1 MVLPPPARLPA
12 AHAPPPNSSCFKY
25 IIHIGY
31 RWRLPVAAM
40 EMIAHRGGVVDE
52 RHAENS
58 LSGLREAHHRGYC
71 GVELDVRLTADGALL
86 VHHDPHFGKIFGQP
100 ERLVGET
107 TAAEAAAL
115 RGDPGGEAPRLWAA
129 ACAAVADV
137 GLAVMVD
144 IKVAKPS
151 DEVLAEVEGTLAQ
164 HGLLDEAL
172 FLTDIPRVGEWFA
185 GKARTALRVLQLRAL
200 LADGSDDSDHESLGR
215 RHFLFD
221 HGNVLTP
228 SDIHLAQQHSI
239 EVIPSVNV
247 FHYKGVAP
255 MVGAARDL
263 AMLAEAGVGR
273 VQLDSVFEAL
283 CTNSPRI

>member
-1 MVLPPPARLPA
+1 
-12 AHAPPPNSSCFKY
+12 
-25 IIHIGY
+25 
-31 RWRLPVAAM
+31 M

-58 LSGLREAHHRGYC
+58 LSGLREAHRRGYC
-71 GVELDVRLTADGALL
+71 GVEVDVRLTADGALL

-107 TAAEAAAL
+107 MAAEAAAL
-115 RGDPGGEAPRLWAA
+115 RGEPGGEAPRLWAA
-129 ACAAVADV
+129 ACAAVADLRMV
-137 GLAVMVD
+137 VMVD
-144 IKVAKPS
+144 IKVADPS

-164 HGLLDEAL
+164 HGLLGDAL
-172 FLTDIPRVGEWFA
+172 FLTDIPRVGEWFG
-185 GKARTALRVLQLRAL
+185 GKARTALRVQQLRAL
-200 LADGSDDSDHESLGR
+200 LADDSDGSSSDHESLGR

-247 FHYKGVAP
+247 FHYTSEAVAP
-255 MVGAARDL
+255 MAGAARDL
-263 AMLAEAGVGR
+263 AMLAEAGVKR
-273 VQLDSVFEAL
+273 VQVDSVFEPL
-283 CTNSPRI
+283 CTNSQRM

>member
-1 MVLPPPARLPA
+1 
-12 AHAPPPNSSCFKY
+12 
-25 IIHIGY
+25 
-31 RWRLPVAAM
+31 M
-40 EMIAHRGGVVDE
+40 EV
-52 RHAENS
+52 
-58 LSGLREAHHRGYC
+58 
-71 GVELDVRLTADGALL
+71 DVRLTADAALL

-115 RGDPGGEAPRLWAA
+115 RGNPGGEAPRLWAA
-129 ACAAVADV
+129 ACAAVAEV

-144 IKVAKPS
+144 VKVPDPS

-185 GKARTALRVLQLRAL
+185 GKARTALRVQQLRAL
-200 LADGSDDSDHESLGR
+200 LADGGGCDHESLGR

-247 FHYKGVAP
+247 FHYTSEAVAP
-255 MVGAARDL
+255 MAGAARDL
-263 AMLAEAGVGR
+263 AMLAEAGVKR
-273 VQLDSVFEAL
+273 VQVDSVFEPL
-283 CTNSPRI
+283 CTNSQRM

>member
-1 MVLPPPARLPA
+1 
-12 AHAPPPNSSCFKY
+12 
-25 IIHIGY
+25 
-31 RWRLPVAAM
+31 M

-58 LSGLREAHHRGYC
+58 LSGLREASRRGYS
-71 GVELDVRLTADGALL
+71 GVEVDVRLTADGALL

-115 RGDPGGEAPRLWAA
+115 RGNPGGEAPRLWAA
-129 ACAAVADV
+129 ACAAVAEV
-137 GLAVMVD
+137 GGLAVMVD
-144 IKVAKPS
+144 VKVAYPS
-151 DEVLAEVEGTLAQ
+151 DEVLAEVEGTLTQ

-185 GKARTALRVLQLRAL
+185 GKARTALRVLQLRSL

-239 EVIPSVNV
+239 EGIPSVNV
-247 FHYKGVAP
+247 FHYTMEVAP
-255 MVGAARDL
+255 MAGAARDL

-283 CTNSPRI
+283 CTNFPRI